1 MLQDPGNKQKLRGP
15 HVFTTAPMRLP
26 LKSEDGNKKDSNM
39 WCRRHVPN
47 WHSHRKI
54 IDVVSDDDKMESY
67 YHEGKKLYKVPQRR
81 LMKTDTTY
89 NREDLNLAASLSR
102 NAAAAAAVCTPDD
115 PWE

>member
-1 MLQDPGNKQKLRGP
+1 MLQDPGNKQKLRRP
-15 HVFTTAPMRLP
+15 PVFTPAPMGLP
-26 LKSEDGNKKDSNM
+26 LTSADWNQKDSDK

-54 IDVVSDDDKMESY
+54 IDVVSDDYKMESY
-67 YHEGKKLYKVPQRR
+67 YHEGKKLYKVLQRR
-81 LMKTDTTY
+81 LLKTDTTY

-102 NAAAAAAVCTPDD
+102 NAAAAAAACTPDD